1 MHVNPQVIFKYH
13 ETETQVKMSPNA
25 TNPIIYLNFLPFHNK
40 NYYLNNNPPGHIT
53 ILSFDSH
60 TDKNTSYHRIC
71 ETTLKLHTFTLEH
84 PALPE
89 YCFSRTIIVFN
100 VMQTVYLAVSKLQII
115 E

>member
-25 TNPIIYLNFLPFHNK
+25 ANPIIYLNFLQEYILLHFRDSLSQPYLNFLPFHNK

-84 PALPE
+84 PAFTRIL
-89 YCFSRTIIVFN
+89 F
-100 VMQTVYLAVSKLQII
+100 Q
-115 E
+115 